1 VLDINDNTPVFNE
14 IQYSFSVPEG
24 STLLPASFNVSA
36 SDIDLGRMVVYAISL
51 VGMRK
56 AHLCWVSVMQHVY
69 QQHYADNYKPID
81 PNPSK
86 NNSRMKQDIIVTRF
100 KVYIGYRYLN
110 SNSAQ

>member
-1 VLDINDNTPVFNE
+1 VHGNPLLHTILENDHTPVFNE

-56 AHLCWVSVMQHVY
+56 AHLCWVSVMQHV
-69 QQHYADNYKPID
+69 HFHFKP
-81 PNPSK
+81 
-86 NNSRMKQDIIVTRF
+86 
-100 KVYIGYRYLN
+100 
-110 SNSAQ
+110 